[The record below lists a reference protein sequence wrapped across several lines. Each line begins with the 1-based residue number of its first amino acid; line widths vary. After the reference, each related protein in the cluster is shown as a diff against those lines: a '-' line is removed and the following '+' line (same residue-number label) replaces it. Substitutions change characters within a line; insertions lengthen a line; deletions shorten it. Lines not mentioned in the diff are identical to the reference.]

1 MGDTGGGAVKGFTIN
16 WHWCVPD
23 QKLFRSARLGNQL
36 KDRPTVGEKSLMCAL
51 CTVGIKT
58 NIYCCGRCWLCL
70 PLAAPT
76 SRLVWLTFNGL
87 SVTVCACVCV
97 CLIIIRAHLV
107 VLFVLEMTPFMGCH
121 LWLCCMQSAPL
132 EWERHKNTFYCLGG
146 CAARQV
152 LALAIMPCIYV
163 C

>member
-1 MGDTGGGAVKGFTIN
+1 MGGGAVKGLAIN

-23 QKLFRSARLGNQL
+23 QKLFQSSSAGEPVERQAHGGR
-36 KDRPTVGEKSLMCAL
+36 DRPAQWAL
-51 CTVGIKT
+51 KLTFIAAVDVDFAC
-58 NIYCCGRCWLCL
+58 LCL
-70 PLAAPT
+70 SLAAPT
-76 SRLVWLTFNGL
+76 SASRLVWLTFNGL
-87 SVTVCACVCV
+87 CVCV
-97 CLIIIRAHLV
+97 CVIIIRAHLV

-132 EWERHKNTFYCLGG
+132 EWERHKNTFYCPGG

-152 LALAIMPCIYV
+152 PALAIMPCIYV